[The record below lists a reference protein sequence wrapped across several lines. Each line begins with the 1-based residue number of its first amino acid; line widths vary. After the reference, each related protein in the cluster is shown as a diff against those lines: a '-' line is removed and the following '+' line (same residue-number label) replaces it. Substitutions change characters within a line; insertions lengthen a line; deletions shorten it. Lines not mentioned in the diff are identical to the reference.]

1 MKMYS
6 TQNERKP
13 VVAERFFKTLKNQIY
28 EHITSISKNVYIDKL
43 DDRVNEYN
51 NTYNE
56 IMKMK
61 PIDVKGNTY
70 INSIKD
76 LNPKFQ
82 ALDHVG
88 ITKTFFAKEYTPNWS
103 EEVFVIKNAK
113 NTVPR
118 TYVINDLNGK
128 EIFRI
133 FYEKK
138 LQKTNE
144 QKIRIEKVKR
154 KKKTNFMSDGKV
166 MIVHLIV
173 ALIKI
178 MLNEI
183 PLYKKLS
190 VLS

>member
-128 EIFRI
+128 EIFPI
-133 FYEKK
+133 FYEKNSK
-138 LQKTNE
+138 KQTN
-144 QKIRIEKVKR
+144 
-154 KKKTNFMSDGKV
+154 
-166 MIVHLIV
+166 
-173 ALIKI
+173 
-178 MLNEI
+178 
-183 PLYKKLS
+183 KKLG
-190 VLS
+190 

>member
-1 MKMYS
+1 
-6 TQNERKP
+6 
-13 VVAERFFKTLKNQIY
+13 
-28 EHITSISKNVYIDKL
+28 
-43 DDRVNEYN
+43 
-51 NTYNE
+51 
-56 IMKMK
+56 MKMK

-133 FYEKK
+133 FYEKNSK
-138 LQKTNE
+138 KQTN
-144 QKIRIEKVKR
+144 
-154 KKKTNFMSDGKV
+154 
-166 MIVHLIV
+166 
-173 ALIKI
+173 
-178 MLNEI
+178 
-183 PLYKKLS
+183 KKLG
-190 VLS
+190 

>member
-88 ITKTFFAKEYTPNWS
+88 IIKTFFAKEYTPNWS

-133 FYEKK
+133 FYEKNSK
-138 LQKTNE
+138 KQTN
-144 QKIRIEKVKR
+144 
-154 KKKTNFMSDGKV
+154 
-166 MIVHLIV
+166 
-173 ALIKI
+173 
-178 MLNEI
+178 
-183 PLYKKLS
+183 KKLG
-190 VLS
+190 